1 MFEKEKT
8 MDDNV
13 MQVLKM
19 LQDGKISSQE
29 AETLIAALRGE
40 TTPAEKPADAGETA
54 GAKEEKSGLGFGFD
68 FDKIKAPKI
77 KAPKVDFE
85 NFRREAE
92 KLAKRVQ
99 TQVRTATRSSA
110 NWGTTVTT
118 RMRTWSEGEDKR
130 PDNHNQLPEHSET
143 HEEQFE
149 LGPDASVLI
158 ENPLGDVRIIGIQ
171 EGPASVIVRKTAW
184 SVRAEDTK
192 AVAGKME
199 VNLHGTDSRLDIKVS
214 APDAFRDGTV
224 DIELRV
230 PSNVGNV
237 RVNAH
242 FGTIE
247 ITAIAGQA
255 EGVTTTGTL
264 DLHDLLGS
272 VRGETASG
280 KLTLRQ
286 IAGTVVVATQS
297 GDITAE
303 QMGKGLIAS
312 AASGDVQATDVEG
325 GRVEVRSVSGNAT
338 LERAGLREPVE
349 IVVESISGD
358 ATLRDASGGIALKA
372 VSGSVRAEGIVASRL
387 QAQTVSGNV
396 ELKLREAFS
405 STMQVNTVSG
415 DVTVGLPAGSN
426 VRVSLSTSSGEL
438 HCEHEAHEVAAT
450 ETLWTGQI
458 GTGAGTLNVQTI
470 SGNSRIQLV

>member
-1 MFEKEKT
+1 
-8 MDDNV
+8 MDENV

-19 LQDGKISSQE
+19 LQDGKISAQE

-40 TTPAEKPADAGETA
+40 TTPSEPAA
-54 GAKEEKSGLGFGFD
+54 GADSAGDDKEEKSGLGFGFD

-110 NWGTTVTT
+110 NWGTTVST
-118 RMRTWSEGEDKR
+118 RMRTWTEGEDKR
-130 PDNHNQLPEHSET
+130 PVNTSQLPEHSET
-143 HEEQFE
+143 HEQEFH
-149 LGPDASVLI
+149 LSPDSSVLI
-158 ENPLGDVRIIGIQ
+158 ENPLGDVRVTGIE

-184 SVRAEDTK
+184 SPRAEEVKT
-192 AVAGKME
+192 VAGKME

-230 PSNVGNV
+230 PNNVGNV

-242 FGTIE
+242 FGTVE
-247 ITAIAGQA
+247 IAGIAGQA
-255 EGVTTTGTL
+255 EGVTTTGLL
-264 DLHDLLGS
+264 DLHDLAGA

-280 KLTLRQ
+280 KLQLRQ
-286 IAGTVVVATQS
+286 VAGSAVVATQS

-303 QMGKGLIAS
+303 QMGHGLSAN
-312 AASGDVQATDVEG
+312 AASGDVHATDVEG
-325 GRVEVRSVSGNAT
+325 GRVEVRSVSGDAT
-338 LERAGLREPVE
+338 LERAGLREPLD

-372 VSGSVRAEGIVASRL
+372 VSGDVRAEGIVADRL
-387 QAQTVSGNV
+387 QAQTVSGDV
-396 ELKLREAFS
+396 EIKLREAFS

-415 DVTVGLPAGSN
+415 DVTIGLPAGSN
-426 VRVSLSTSSGEL
+426 VRVSLATSSGEL
-438 HCEHEAHEVAAT
+438 RCEHEAHEVTAT
-450 ETLWTGQI
+450 ETLWTGQV

-470 SGNSRIQLV
+470 SGNSHIQQV